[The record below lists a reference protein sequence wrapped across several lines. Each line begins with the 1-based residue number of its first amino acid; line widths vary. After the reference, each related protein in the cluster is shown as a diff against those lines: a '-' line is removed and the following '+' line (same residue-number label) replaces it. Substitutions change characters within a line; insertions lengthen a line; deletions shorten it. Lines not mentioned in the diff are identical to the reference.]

1 MLQTGVSAPGFE
13 RPGSD
18 GQQIETYNFS
28 EYTDSGPVVLL
39 FYPFDFSPVCTA
51 ELCGFRDSEWLTIY
65 PEVDVFGIS
74 TDSAYAH
81 QEFINQHDLPFPL
94 ISDHDGSVSAAYDV
108 QYDELEDHSQVCM
121 RAVYVIDA
129 DQTIQYAWEA
139 ETYTNDPDVGVVG
152 EAVRSIID
160 ETESSSAVA

>member
-1 MLQTGVSAPGFE
+1 MYSLADITG
-13 RPGSD
+13 
-18 GQQIETYNFS
+18 
-28 EYTDSGPVVLL
+28 SGAVVLL

-51 ELCGFRDSEWLTIY
+51 ELCSFRDSEWLTIY

-81 QEFINQHDLPFPL
+81 QEFINQNALPFPL

-108 QYDELEDHSQVCM
+108 QYDELEDHSKVCM

-129 DQTIQYAWEA
+129 DQTIRYAWEGDA
-139 ETYTNDPDVGVVG
+139 YTDDPDVGVVG
-152 EAVRSIID
+152 EAVRAIIND
-160 ETESSSAVA
+160 AGSNSAAA